1 MLQDNKDTTLLIV
14 GGTGRNVGKT
24 EFVCGLIKKIASIQ
38 DIYAL
43 KVSAIFPDEEIYHG
57 NHTEDESEHHLF
69 EETRAETGKDTSR
82 MLRAGASR
90 VFYLRGEDST
100 IQGAYAAFRRLIP
113 AKAAVICESNSLGE
127 HIRPALQVMIRQE
140 GGVIKP
146 RALPRLR
153 LADLVVLSDGT
164 SGFPELRRIHY
175 DPLRS
180 WYLSG

>member
-1 MLQDNKDTTLLIV
+1 
-14 GGTGRNVGKT
+14 
-24 EFVCGLIKKIASIQ
+24 
-38 DIYAL
+38 
-43 KVSAIFPDEEIYHG
+43 
-57 NHTEDESEHHLF
+57 
-69 EETRAETGKDTSR
+69 

-100 IQGAYAAFRRLIP
+100 IQSAYAAFRRLIP

-127 HIRPALQVMIRQE
+127 YIRPALQIMIRQE

-146 RALPRLR
+146 RALPRLQ